1 MTPHIDHDAQPIR
14 PSLDVRHNAEA
25 QQFEAVVEG
34 ELCRAHYR
42 RTGDVLAMNHTEV
55 PARLSRRGI
64 AAELVRAAIDFPHLG
79 GERVAFG
86 DRLRARSPPS
96 HRPALLVRARLLPA
110 PPGSARRARLI
121 ALSHPRVDSHR
132 M

>member
-64 AAELVRAAIDFPHLG
+64 AAELVRAAIDFARAH
-79 GERVAFG
+79 
-86 DRLRARSPPS
+86 RLRIAPRCSYVRGYFQRHPEARDVL
-96 HRPALLVRARLLPA
+96 A
-110 PPGSARRARLI
+110 
-121 ALSHPRVDSHR
+121 
-132 M
+132 